1 MQELFGM
8 GERLSRIKK
17 KSQSLSFRL
26 PLTYMISGLLI
37 VLMVIP
43 ISYFWFRKQ
52 MINDY
57 TRIAQG
63 MTSLIARQ
71 LDGNKVTEYLEKNRE
86 LEEYDVLR
94 RGFQELKES
103 YPDVLYAYVLR
114 FEEAGGRVI
123 FNMQDAGAKAV
134 GAPGMVIELQP
145 PYLKYLKNLIQ
156 GEELSVST
164 GKTEE
169 GRLLTYFRP
178 VLDDQGRCQ
187 CHVCVTFS
195 MDKVY
200 ENNITVLAAM
210 LAFFGLVVAGVL
222 MIDAWIVRK
231 GVTEPLQKMSDC
243 AHDFTYVTESDRFQN
258 VQKME
263 ELNLHTASEI
273 EELYYEF
280 MSVMKESLY
289 YMTNLSRA
297 KSNIQEQEEK
307 LDQISETA
315 YKDALTRV
323 GNQAAY
329 NKLID
334 VLTQEIADQ
343 TAKFAIVMVDLNNL
357 KYVNDKYG
365 HKYGDGYIKG
375 CCNIICNIYK
385 RSPVFRVGGDEFVVV
400 LRNEDYMS
408 RLLRMTQITEAFM
421 GAYGKLDKDPWER
434 YSASVGMAEFTE
446 NDSSVDQVVKRADQ
460 AMYENKEKF
469 KAKYGSY
476 R

>member
-1 MQELFGM
+1 MPASSETFC
-8 GERLSRIKK
+8 SRWMC
-17 KSQSLSFRL
+17 SRS
-26 PLTYMISGLLI
+26 
-37 VLMVIP
+37 
-43 ISYFWFRKQ
+43 
-52 MINDY
+52 
-57 TRIAQG
+57 A
-63 MTSLIARQ
+63 
-71 LDGNKVTEYLEKNRE
+71 
-86 LEEYDVLR
+86 
-94 RGFQELKES
+94 
-103 YPDVLYAYVLR
+103 
-114 FEEAGGRVI
+114 
-123 FNMQDAGAKAV
+123 
-134 GAPGMVIELQP
+134 
-145 PYLKYLKNLIQ
+145 
-156 GEELSVST
+156 
-164 GKTEE
+164 
-169 GRLLTYFRP
+169 
-178 VLDDQGRCQ
+178 
-187 CHVCVTFS
+187 
-195 MDKVY
+195 
-200 ENNITVLAAM
+200 
-210 LAFFGLVVAGVL
+210 
-222 MIDAWIVRK
+222 
-231 GVTEPLQKMSDC
+231 
-243 AHDFTYVTESDRFQN
+243 
-258 VQKME
+258 
-263 ELNLHTASEI
+263 
-273 EELYYEF
+273 
-280 MSVMKESLY
+280 SVMKESLY

-334 VLTQEIADQ
+334 ILTQEIADQ

-365 HKYGDGYIKG
+365 HKYGDVYIKG

-421 GAYGKLDKDPWER
+421 GAYGQLDKDPWER

-446 NDSSVDQVVKRADQ
+446 NDSSVDQVVKRADK